1 MRKRKT
7 WKKGLTAV
15 LTGGLLLQT
24 AGCSAG
30 SVDTSSETSQESSA
44 EETGQEETTGQ
55 AGTAAE
61 TEMADEAG
69 AGGLTAE
76 YDEDDLDAA
85 WSEES
90 AQTITC
96 SGTDVQGGDQGGS
109 IEDGVIRI
117 TQAGTYILRGSYEG
131 QICIE
136 AGEED
141 TVRLVLDGFAVS
153 CSDTSPIYGLQC
165 KKLILTLAEGTEN
178 QVSDGSSYVFENPD
192 DDEPDAA
199 IFCKGDLTVN
209 GSGSLTVNGNY
220 SDGIRSKEDLKII
233 SGQIQVTAVKDG
245 LKGKDSLTMK
255 DGQIQI
261 TSGEDGLKANNDS
274 DPDKGYLI
282 IDGGQI
288 QISAGDD
295 GIHSETWLTI
305 HDGTITVEES
315 NEGIEGMKID
325 INGGSISVSSE
336 DDGINAAASTG
347 DETVDSERQKM
358 EANPDV
364 YVRIAGGEIS
374 ISPGADGIDSN
385 GDVYV
390 TGGATYIS
398 GPETGGEGSLDYN
411 GTAYISGGV
420 FAAAGSAGM
429 AQPFSEDSEQAML
442 MVYYEESLEAGTA
455 ITLTDQSGNEVFSWS
470 PEKSYGCLLLSMPE
484 LEDGASYTLTTGETS
499 QEVTIDGTV
508 TQIGEGG
515 LGGAGGRGPG
525 GGRGQMRGEAPQ
537 DGETPPEGENQPSE
551 GENPPDRGGM
561 PQREDSGNMRQQ
573 ERAPSEENEAGS
585 IGSEEE
591 TA

>member
-1 MRKRKT
+1 M
-7 WKKGLTAV
+7 
-15 LTGGLLLQT
+15 
-24 AGCSAG
+24 
-30 SVDTSSETSQESSA
+30 
-44 EETGQEETTGQ
+44 
-55 AGTAAE
+55 
-61 TEMADEAG
+61 
-69 AGGLTAE
+69 
-76 YDEDDLDAA
+76 
-85 WSEES
+85 
-90 AQTITC
+90 
-96 SGTDVQGGDQGGS
+96 
-109 IEDGVIRI
+109 
-117 TQAGTYILRGSYEG
+117 
-131 QICIE
+131 
-136 AGEED
+136 
-141 TVRLVLDGFAVS
+141 
-153 CSDTSPIYGLQC
+153 
-165 KKLILTLAEGTEN
+165 
-178 QVSDGSSYVFENPD
+178 
-192 DDEPDAA
+192 
-199 IFCKGDLTVN
+199 
-209 GSGSLTVNGNY
+209 
-220 SDGIRSKEDLKII
+220 
-233 SGQIQVTAVKDG
+233 
-245 LKGKDSLTMK
+245 
-255 DGQIQI
+255 
-261 TSGEDGLKANNDS
+261 
-274 DPDKGYLI
+274 
-282 IDGGQI
+282 
-288 QISAGDD
+288 
-295 GIHSETWLTI
+295 
-305 HDGTITVEES
+305 
-315 NEGIEGMKID
+315 
-325 INGGSISVSSE
+325 
-336 DDGINAAASTG
+336 
-347 DETVDSERQKM
+347 VDSERQKM

-374 ISPGADGIDSN
+374 ISPGADGVDSN

-585 IGSEEE
+585 IVSEEE